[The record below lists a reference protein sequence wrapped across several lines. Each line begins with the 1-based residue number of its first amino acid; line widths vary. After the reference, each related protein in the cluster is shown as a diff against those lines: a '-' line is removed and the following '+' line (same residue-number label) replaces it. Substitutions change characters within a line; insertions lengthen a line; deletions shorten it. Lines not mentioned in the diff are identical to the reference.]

1 LHHSDREGLKNSE
14 HAIVKE
20 QIMYGSERILDVI
33 HVGEFPV
40 YEIVEVSKGG
50 DIKLRYVQNPEASI
64 TLVRSVIPRL
74 INVLENIK

>member
-20 QIMYGSERILDVI
+20 QILYGSERILDVI